1 MTGSF
6 PAPQPFQAQV
16 VASGGRYRLILS
28 GELDLSA
35 APELEAVLARL
46 SGNGTTAVLV
56 DLRKLTF
63 IDSRGLRAILRAQ
76 ELADSRGYQLSL
88 LPGPPAVQ
96 NTFEVSGLLEALPFA
111 SGAGQAASDE
121 PGTADGPGS

>member
-16 VASGGRYRLILS
+16 VVSGGRYRLILS

-111 SGAGQAASDE
+111 SGTGQAASDE